1 MNIAFFTLG
10 CKVNQFETQAL
21 GIMLSELG
29 HSITDDFSSADVIV
43 INTCTVTAVSD
54 HKSRRAIRK
63 LKKDHP
69 HAKIAVCG
77 CLSQINP
84 DSIRSIGG
92 VDLICGTSDR
102 REFAKSIDALSIGK
116 QNNFTPDNA
125 LRRRKFESLPAG
137 GLHGHTRAMLKI
149 EDGCSNFCSY
159 CIIPYTRGPVRSLPP
174 ESVLEEAKRLSDK
187 GYREIVLTGIEISSY
202 GHDLKEKTPLFTL
215 VSALCKAYPDI
226 RFRLGSIEPRTITEE
241 FCKALCGYAN
251 LCPQFHLSMQ
261 SGCDSTLA
269 RMRRK
274 YDTSRFFES
283 VSLLR
288 EYFPGCAITTDMI
301 VGFPGES
308 ESEFSET
315 LLFIKKCNFS
325 AMHIFPYSKREGTP
339 AAKMS
344 GQLTKSEKASRAE
357 RAGKLAEEMKVNYHK
372 SRINSTLRVLFE
384 EFNNGLW
391 SGHSENYIRVYAKS
405 NENLQNK
412 FENVLIS
419 DLYADGIFGQIV
431 SPKE

>member
-21 GIMLSELG
+21 GIILSELG

-54 HKSRRAIRK
+54 QKSRRAIRK
-63 LKKDHP
+63 FIKEYPD
-69 HAKIAVCG
+69 AKIAVCG

-84 DSIRSIGG
+84 DSIRSISGI
-92 VDLICGTSDR
+92 DLICGTSDR
-102 REFAKSIDALSIGK
+102 HEFAKNIDALNYDK
-116 QNNFTPDNA
+116 ENNFTPDDP

-159 CIIPYTRGPVRSLPP
+159 CIIPYTRGPVRSMPFK
-174 ESVLEEAKRLSDK
+174 SVLEETKRLSDK

-202 GHDLKEKTPLFTL
+202 GHDLKEKPPLFSL
-215 VSALCKAYPDI
+215 IAELCKTYPDI

-241 FCKALCGYAN
+241 FCKTLCNHTN

-261 SGCDSTLA
+261 SGCDATLA

-274 YDTSRFFES
+274 YDTARFFES
-283 VSLLR
+283 VLLLR
-288 EYFPGCAITTDMI
+288 KYFPGCAITTDMI

-308 ESEFSET
+308 ESEFSDT
-315 LLFIKKCNFS
+315 LRFIEKCNFS
-325 AMHIFPYSKREGTP
+325 AMHIFPYSRRAGTP
-339 AAKMS
+339 AAKMP
-344 GQLTKSEKASRAE
+344 GQLTKAEKASRAE
-357 RAGKLAEEMKVNYHK
+357 RAGKVAEEMKHSYHK
-372 SRINSTLRVLFE
+372 SQIGETLCVLFE

-391 SGHSENYIRVYAKS
+391 CGHSENYIQVYVRS
-405 NENLQNK
+405 NENLKNK
-412 FENVLIS
+412 FANVLIN
-419 DLYADGIFGQIV
+419 DLFADGILGHIV
-431 SPKE
+431 